1 MTKLKLYAAPLLILG
16 FAASCAKSVEP
27 ENQNPKEIVLCV
39 GGDTIDMQVQ
49 TKTTAITTV
58 PSSLYYSMT
67 TGTLGS
73 EETSKKGST
82 SGNVGSGKI
91 ATGVYQTLTSTFYNY
106 YVSNAA
112 ITFSASGSTISAANT
127 TDVIAGKVTSNET
140 NPSVKLDHIFA
151 RTGTLTLN
159 SQSGYILSN
168 VSWSIESSSAGTG
181 GTGGTYNIAN
191 GRWSSVTKLSSTA
204 ITKDSD
210 MYLVPGDYT
219 LSVTYTLSKG
229 DWNQTFNKKATVTLV
244 AGKVNNITGTAS
256 GGNASEISITVTL
269 TEWGTNN
276 ITATFS

>member
-91 ATGVYQTLTSTFYNY
+91 ATGVYQTLSPTSYNY

-112 ITFSASGSTISAANT
+112 ITFASSGSTISASNT
-127 TDVIAGKVTSNET
+127 TDVIAGKVTSDKT
-140 NPSVKLDHIFA
+140 NPTVTLDHIFA
-151 RTGTLTLN
+151 RTGTLMLN
-159 SQSGYILSN
+159 SQDGYTPSD
-168 VSWSIESSSAGTG
+168 VSWSIVSKTG
-181 GTGGTYNIAN
+181 GTGGTYNIAKDS
-191 GRWSSVTKLSSTA
+191 WASVTALSSTT

-210 MYLVPGDYT
+210 MYLVPGSYT
-219 LSVTYTLSKG
+219 LTVHYTLTKG
-229 DWNQTFNKKATVTLV
+229 DWSDSFTKHATVTLV
-244 AGKVNNITGTAS
+244 AGKVNNISGNAS

>member
-82 SGNVGSGKI
+82 SGSVGSGKI
-91 ATGVYQTLTSTFYNY
+91 ATGVYQTISPTFYNY

-127 TDVIAGKVTSNET
+127 TDVIAGTVTSNET

-159 SQSGYILSN
+159 SQSGYALNN

-181 GTGGTYNIAN
+181 GIYNIAN

>member
-27 ENQNPKEIVLCV
+27 ENQTPKEIVLCV

-91 ATGVYQTLTSTFYNY
+91 ATGVYQTLKSTFYNY

-159 SQSGYILSN
+159 SQSGYALNN

-181 GTGGTYNIAN
+181 GIYNIAN

>member
-27 ENQNPKEIVLCV
+27 ENQTPKEIVLCV

-49 TKTTAITTV
+49 TKTSAITSV
-58 PSSLYYSMT
+58 PSTLNYSMT

-91 ATGVYQTLTSTFYNY
+91 ATGVYQTLSPTSYNY

-127 TDVIAGKVTSNET
+127 TDVIAGTVTSNET

-151 RTGTLTLN
+151 RTGTFTLN
-159 SQSGYILSN
+159 AQEGYEISGISWKIQSG
-168 VSWSIESSSAGTG
+168 SSG
-181 GTGGTYNIAN
+181 GTKGTFNMATKM
-191 GRWSSVTKLSSTA
+191 WSSVSALAQQSVASGTDL
-204 ITKDSD
+204 
-210 MYLVPGDYT
+210 YLVPGNYT
-219 LSVTYTLSKG
+219 LSVTYTLKKE
-229 DWNQTFNKKATVTLV
+229 DWTNTFTKTASVKLE
-244 AGKVNNITGTAS
+244 AGKINNISGTAV
-256 GGNASEISITVTL
+256 GGTAEEITLSVTL
-269 TEWGTNN
+269 TAWTDND
-276 ITATFS
+276 ITITFS

>member
-27 ENQNPKEIVLCV
+27 ENQNPKEIMLCV

-49 TKTTAITTV
+49 TKTSAITSV
-58 PSSLYYSMT
+58 PSTLNYSMT
-67 TGTLGS
+67 TGTIGS
-73 EETSKKGST
+73 ETSKIESA

-91 ATGVYQTLTSTFYNY
+91 ATGVYQSLTPTSYNY

-112 ITFSASGSTISAANT
+112 ITFAASGSTISAVNT
-127 TDVIAGKVTSNET
+127 TDVIAGKVTSKET
-140 NPSVKLDHIFA
+140 NPSVKLDHVFA

-159 SQSGYILSN
+159 TQSGYALSN
-168 VSWSIESSSAGTG
+168 VSWKIESSTG
-181 GTGGTYNIAN
+181 GTGGTYNIAKN
-191 GRWSSVTKLSSTA
+191 IWTSVTALTSTT

-210 MYLVPGDYT
+210 LYLVPGSYILT
-219 LSVTYTLSKG
+219 VHYTLSKG
-229 DWNQTFNKKATVTLV
+229 DWSDSFTKSATVTLV
-244 AGKVNNITGTAS
+244 AGKVNNISGTAS
-256 GGNASEISITVTL
+256 GGDASEISITVTL

>member
-49 TKTTAITTV
+49 TKTSAITSV
-58 PSSLYYSMT
+58 PSTLNYSMT
-67 TGTLGS
+67 TGTIGS
-73 EETSKKGST
+73 ETSKIESA

-91 ATGVYQTLTSTFYNY
+91 ATGVYQSLTPTSYNY

-112 ITFSASGSTISAANT
+112 ITFAASGSTISAVNT
-127 TDVIAGKVTSNET
+127 TDVIAGKVTSKET
-140 NPSVKLDHIFA
+140 NPSVKLDHVFA

-159 SQSGYILSN
+159 TQSGYTLSN
-168 VSWSIESSSAGTG
+168 VSWKIESSTA
-181 GTGGTYNIAN
+181 GTGGTYNIAKN
-191 GRWSSVTKLSSTA
+191 IWTSVTALSSTSL
-204 ITKDSD
+204 TGSSD
-210 MYLVPGDYT
+210 LYLVPGDYT
-219 LSVTYTLSKG
+219 LSVTYTLTMG
-229 DWNQTFNKKATVTLV
+229 DWKQTFTKKATVTLV
-244 AGKVNNITGTAS
+244 AGKVNNISGTAS

-269 TEWGTNN
+269 TAWGQND

>member
-159 SQSGYILSN
+159 SQSGYALNN

-181 GTGGTYNIAN
+181 GIYNIAN

>member
-49 TKTTAITTV
+49 TKTTAITSV
-58 PSSLYYSMT
+58 PSTLYYSMT

-73 EETSKKGST
+73 AETSKKESA

-91 ATGVYQTLTSTFYNY
+91 ATGVYQSLTPTSYNY

-112 ITFSASGSTISAANT
+112 ITFAASGSTISAVNT
-127 TDVIAGKVTSNET
+127 TDVIAGKVTSKET
-140 NPSVKLDHIFA
+140 NPSVKLDHVFA

-159 SQSGYILSN
+159 TQSGYTLSN
-168 VSWSIESSSAGTG
+168 VSWKIESSTA
-181 GTGGTYNIAN
+181 GTGGTYNIAKN
-191 GRWSSVTKLSSTA
+191 IWTSVTALSSTA
-204 ITKDSD
+204 ITETSD
-210 MYLVPGDYT
+210 LYLVPGDYT
-219 LSVTYTLSKG
+219 LSVTYTLTMG
-229 DWNQTFNKKATVTLV
+229 DWKQTFTKKATVTLV
-244 AGKVNNITGTAS
+244 AGKVNNISGTAS

>member
-67 TGTLGS
+67 TGTIGS
-73 EETSKKGST
+73 ETSKIESA

-91 ATGVYQTLTSTFYNY
+91 ATGVYQSLTPTSYNY

-112 ITFSASGSTISAANT
+112 ITFAASGSTISAVNT
-127 TDVIAGKVTSNET
+127 TDVIAGKVTSKET
-140 NPSVKLDHIFA
+140 NPSVKLDHVFA

-159 SQSGYILSN
+159 TQSGYTLSN
-168 VSWSIESSSAGTG
+168 VSWKIESSTA
-181 GTGGTYNIAN
+181 GTGGTYNIAKN
-191 GRWSSVTKLSSTA
+191 IWTSVTALSSTA
-204 ITKDSD
+204 ITETSD
-210 MYLVPGDYT
+210 LYLVPGDYT
-219 LSVTYTLSKG
+219 LSVTYTLTMG
-229 DWNQTFNKKATVTLV
+229 DWKQTFTKKATVTLV
-244 AGKVNNITGTAS
+244 AGKVNNISGNAS

>member
-27 ENQNPKEIVLCV
+27 ENQTPKAIVLCV

-49 TKTTAITTV
+49 TKTTAITSV
-58 PSSLYYSMT
+58 PSTLYYSMT

-73 EETSKKGST
+73 AETSKKESA

-91 ATGVYQTLTSTFYNY
+91 ATGVYQSLTPTSYNY

-112 ITFSASGSTISAANT
+112 ITFAASGSTISAVNT
-127 TDVIAGKVTSNET
+127 TDVIAGKVTSKET
-140 NPSVKLDHIFA
+140 NPSVKLDHVFA

-159 SQSGYILSN
+159 TQSGYTLSN
-168 VSWSIESSSAGTG
+168 VSWKIESSTA
-181 GTGGTYNIAN
+181 GTGGTYNIAKN
-191 GRWSSVTKLSSTA
+191 IWTSVTALSSTA
-204 ITKDSD
+204 ITETSD
-210 MYLVPGDYT
+210 LYLVPGDYT
-219 LSVTYTLSKG
+219 LSVTYTLTKG
-229 DWNQTFNKKATVTLV
+229 DWKQTFTKKATVTLV
-244 AGKVNNITGTAS
+244 AGKVNNISGTAS

>member
-1 MTKLKLYAAPLLILG
+1 MTKLNLYAAPLLILG

-49 TKTTAITTV
+49 TKTTEITTL
-58 PSSLYYSMT
+58 PSTLYYSMT

-73 EETSKKGST
+73 NETSKIGST
-82 SGNVGSGKI
+82 SGNVGSGEI
-91 ATGVYQTLTSTFYNY
+91 ATGVYQTLSPTSYNY

-159 SQSGYILSN
+159 TQGDYALSN
-168 VSWSIESSSAGTG
+168 VSWNIESISGGTG
-181 GTGGTYNIAN
+181 GTGGTYNIAKDS
-191 GRWSSVTKLSSTA
+191 WTSVTALSSTT

-210 MYLVPGDYT
+210 MYLVPGSYT
-219 LSVTYTLSKG
+219 LTVHYTLTKG
-229 DWNQTFNKKATVTLV
+229 DWSDSFTKHATVTLV

>member
-112 ITFSASGSTISAANT
+112 ITFSASGSTISAVNT
-127 TDVIAGKVTSNET
+127 TDVIAGKVTSKET
-140 NPSVKLDHIFA
+140 NPSVKLDHVFA

-159 SQSGYILSN
+159 TQSGYTLSN
-168 VSWSIESSSAGTG
+168 VSWKIESSSAGTG
-181 GTGGTYNIAN
+181 GIYNIAN

>member
-91 ATGVYQTLTSTFYNY
+91 ATGVYQTISPTFYNY

-127 TDVIAGKVTSNET
+127 TDVIAGKVSSDKT
-140 NPSVKLDHIFA
+140 NPTVTLDHIFA

-159 SQSGYILSN
+159 SQSGYALNN

-181 GTGGTYNIAN
+181 GIYNIAN

>member
-49 TKTTAITTV
+49 TKTTAITSV
-58 PSSLYYSMT
+58 PSNLYYSMT
-67 TGTLGS
+67 TGNIGS
-73 EETSKKGST
+73 ETSKKVST
-82 SGNVGSGKI
+82 SGSVGSGKI
-91 ATGVYQTLTSTFYNY
+91 ATGVYQTLSPTSYNY

-112 ITFSASGSTISAANT
+112 ITFASSGSTISASNT

-151 RTGTLTLN
+151 RTGTLMLN
-159 SQSGYILSN
+159 SQDGYTPSD
-168 VSWSIESSSAGTG
+168 VSWSIVSKTG
-181 GTGGTYNIAN
+181 GTGGTYNIAKN
-191 GRWSSVTKLSSTA
+191 TWPSVTALSSTA

-210 MYLVPGDYT
+210 LYLVPGSYILT
-219 LSVTYTLSKG
+219 VHYTLSKG
-229 DWNQTFNKKATVTLV
+229 DWSDSFTKSATVNLV
-244 AGKVNNITGTAS
+244 AGKVNNISGTAS
-256 GGNASEISITVTL
+256 GGNASEISISVTL

>member
-27 ENQNPKEIVLCV
+27 ENQTPKEIVLCV

-112 ITFSASGSTISAANT
+112 ITFAASGSTISAVNT
-127 TDVIAGKVTSNET
+127 TDVIAGKVTSKET
-140 NPSVKLDHIFA
+140 NPSVKLDHVFA

-159 SQSGYILSN
+159 TQSGYTLSN
-168 VSWSIESSSAGTG
+168 VSWKIESSTAGTG
-181 GTGGTYNIAN
+181 GIYNIAN

>member
-27 ENQNPKEIVLCV
+27 ENQTPKEIVLCV

-127 TDVIAGKVTSNET
+127 TDVIAGKVTSKET
-140 NPSVKLDHIFA
+140 NPSVKLDHVFA

-159 SQSGYILSN
+159 TQSGYTLNN

-181 GTGGTYNIAN
+181 GIYNIAN

-244 AGKVNNITGTAS
+244 AGKVNNISGTAS

>member
-67 TGTLGS
+67 TGTIGS
-73 EETSKKGST
+73 ETSKIESA

-91 ATGVYQTLTSTFYNY
+91 ATGVYQSLTPTSYNY

-112 ITFSASGSTISAANT
+112 ITFAASGSTISAVNT
-127 TDVIAGKVTSNET
+127 TDVIAGKVTSKET
-140 NPSVKLDHIFA
+140 NPSVKLDHVFA

-159 SQSGYILSN
+159 TQSGYTLSN
-168 VSWSIESSSAGTG
+168 VSWKIESSTA
-181 GTGGTYNIAN
+181 GTGGTYNIAKN
-191 GRWSSVTKLSSTA
+191 IWTSVTALSSTSL
-204 ITKDSD
+204 TGSSD
-210 MYLVPGDYT
+210 LYLVPGDYT
-219 LSVTYTLSKG
+219 LSVTYTLTMG
-229 DWNQTFNKKATVTLV
+229 DWKQTFTKKATVTLV
-244 AGKVNNITGTAS
+244 AGKVNNISGTAS

>member
-49 TKTTAITTV
+49 TKTTAITSV
-58 PSSLYYSMT
+58 PSTLYYSMT

-73 EETSKKGST
+73 AETSKKESA

-91 ATGVYQTLTSTFYNY
+91 ATGVYQSLTPTSYNY

-112 ITFSASGSTISAANT
+112 ITFAASGSTISAVNT
-127 TDVIAGKVTSNET
+127 TDVIAGKVTSKET
-140 NPSVKLDHIFA
+140 NPSVKLDHVFA

-159 SQSGYILSN
+159 TQSGYTLSN
-168 VSWSIESSSAGTG
+168 VSWKIESSTA
-181 GTGGTYNIAN
+181 GTGGTYNIAKN
-191 GRWSSVTKLSSTA
+191 IWTSVTALSSTA
-204 ITKDSD
+204 ITETSD
-210 MYLVPGDYT
+210 LYLVPGDYT
-219 LSVTYTLSKG
+219 LSVTYTLTMG
-229 DWNQTFNKKATVTLV
+229 DWKQTFTKKATVTLV
-244 AGKVNNITGTAS
+244 AGKVNNISGTAS
-256 GGNASEISITVTL
+256 GGNASEISISVSL

-276 ITATFS
+276 INATFS

>member
-27 ENQNPKEIVLCV
+27 ENQTPKEIVLCV

-49 TKTTAITTV
+49 TKTSAITSV
-58 PSSLYYSMT
+58 PSTLNYSMT
-67 TGTLGS
+67 TGTIGS
-73 EETSKKGST
+73 ETSKIESA

-91 ATGVYQTLTSTFYNY
+91 ATGVYQSLTPTSYNY

-112 ITFSASGSTISAANT
+112 ITFAASGSTISAVNT
-127 TDVIAGKVTSNET
+127 TDVIAGKVTSKET

-159 SQSGYILSN
+159 TQSGYTLSN
-168 VSWSIESSSAGTG
+168 VSWKIESSTA
-181 GTGGTYNIAN
+181 GTGGTYNIAKN
-191 GRWSSVTKLSSTA
+191 IWTSVTALSSTT

-210 MYLVPGDYT
+210 MYLVPGSYT
-219 LSVTYTLSKG
+219 LTVHYTLTKG
-229 DWNQTFNKKATVTLV
+229 DWSDSFTKHATVTLV

-269 TEWGTNN
+269 TAWGQND

>member
-39 GGDTIDMQVQ
+39 GDDTIDMQVQ
-49 TKTTAITTV
+49 TKTSAITSV
-58 PSSLYYSMT
+58 PSTLNYSMT
-67 TGTLGS
+67 TGTIGS
-73 EETSKKGST
+73 ETSKIESA

-91 ATGVYQTLTSTFYNY
+91 ATGVYQSLTPTSYNY

-112 ITFSASGSTISAANT
+112 ITFAASGSTISAVNT
-127 TDVIAGKVTSNET
+127 TDVIAGKVTSKET

-159 SQSGYILSN
+159 SQSGYALNN

-181 GTGGTYNIAN
+181 GIYNIAN

>member
-49 TKTTAITTV
+49 TKTSAITSV
-58 PSSLYYSMT
+58 PSTLNYSMT
-67 TGTLGS
+67 TGIIGS
-73 EETSKKGST
+73 ETSKIESA

-91 ATGVYQTLTSTFYNY
+91 ATGVYQSLTPTSYNY

-112 ITFSASGSTISAANT
+112 ITFAASGSTISAVNT
-127 TDVIAGKVTSNET
+127 TDVIAGKVTSKET
-140 NPSVKLDHIFA
+140 NPSVKLDHVFA

-159 SQSGYILSN
+159 TQSGYTLSN
-168 VSWSIESSSAGTG
+168 VSWKIESSTA
-181 GTGGTYNIAN
+181 GTGGTYNIAKN
-191 GRWSSVTKLSSTA
+191 IWTSVTALSSTSL
-204 ITKDSD
+204 TGSSD
-210 MYLVPGDYT
+210 LYLVPGDYT
-219 LSVTYTLSKG
+219 LSVTYTLTMG
-229 DWNQTFNKKATVTLV
+229 DWKQTFTKKATVTLV
-244 AGKVNNITGTAS
+244 AGKVNNISGTAS

-269 TEWGTNN
+269 TAWGQND

>member
-49 TKTTAITTV
+49 TKTSAITSV
-58 PSSLYYSMT
+58 PSTLNYSMT
-67 TGTLGS
+67 TGTIGS
-73 EETSKKGST
+73 ETSKIESA

-91 ATGVYQTLTSTFYNY
+91 ATGVYQSLTPTSYNY

-112 ITFSASGSTISAANT
+112 ITFAASGSTISAVNT
-127 TDVIAGKVTSNET
+127 TDVIAGKVTSKET
-140 NPSVKLDHIFA
+140 NPSVKLDHVFA

-159 SQSGYILSN
+159 TQSGYTLSN
-168 VSWSIESSSAGTG
+168 VSWKIESSTA
-181 GTGGTYNIAN
+181 GTGGTYNIAKDS
-191 GRWSSVTKLSSTA
+191 WASVTALSSTSL
-204 ITKDSD
+204 TGSSD
-210 MYLVPGDYT
+210 LYLVPGDYT
-219 LSVTYTLSKG
+219 LSVTYTLTMG
-229 DWNQTFNKKATVTLV
+229 DWKQTFTKKATVTLV
-244 AGKVNNITGTAS
+244 AGKVNNISGTAS

>member
-67 TGTLGS
+67 TGTPGS
-73 EETSKKGST
+73 AETSKKGST

-112 ITFSASGSTISAANT
+112 ITFAASGSTISAVNT
-127 TDVIAGKVTSNET
+127 TDVIAGKVTSKET
-140 NPSVKLDHIFA
+140 NPSVKLDHVFA

-159 SQSGYILSN
+159 TQSGYTLSN
-168 VSWSIESSSAGTG
+168 VSWKIESSSAGTG
-181 GTGGTYNIAN
+181 GIYNIAN

-210 MYLVPGDYT
+210 MYLVPGDYN

>member
-67 TGTLGS
+67 TGTPGS
-73 EETSKKGST
+73 AETSKKGST

-91 ATGVYQTLTSTFYNY
+91 ATGVYQTISPTFYNY

-112 ITFSASGSTISAANT
+112 ITFAASGSTISAVNT
-127 TDVIAGKVTSNET
+127 TDVIAGTVTSNET

-159 SQSGYILSN
+159 SQSGYALNN

-181 GTGGTYNIAN
+181 GIYNIAN

>member
-16 FAASCAKSVEP
+16 FAASCAKNVEP
-27 ENQNPKEIVLCV
+27 ENQTPKEIVLCV

-49 TKTTAITTV
+49 TKTSAITSV
-58 PSSLYYSMT
+58 PSTLNYSMT
-67 TGTLGS
+67 TGTIGS
-73 EETSKKGST
+73 ETSKIESA

-91 ATGVYQTLTSTFYNY
+91 ATGVYQSLTPTSYNY

-112 ITFSASGSTISAANT
+112 ITFAASGSTISAANT

-159 SQSGYILSN
+159 SQSGYALNN

-181 GTGGTYNIAN
+181 GTGGTYNIAKDS
-191 GRWSSVTKLSSTA
+191 WTSVTALSSTT

-210 MYLVPGDYT
+210 MYLVPGSYT
-219 LSVTYTLSKG
+219 LTVHYTLTKG
-229 DWNQTFNKKATVTLV
+229 DWSDSFTKHATVTLV

>member
-67 TGTLGS
+67 TGTPGS
-73 EETSKKGST
+73 AETSKKGST

-91 ATGVYQTLTSTFYNY
+91 ATGVYQTISPTFYNY

-159 SQSGYILSN
+159 SQSGYALNN

-181 GTGGTYNIAN
+181 GIYNIAN

>member
-27 ENQNPKEIVLCV
+27 ENQTPKEIVLCV

-49 TKTTAITTV
+49 TKTTAITSV
-58 PSSLYYSMT
+58 PSTLYYSMT

-73 EETSKKGST
+73 AETSKKGST

-127 TDVIAGKVTSNET
+127 TDVIAGKVTSKET

-159 SQSGYILSN
+159 TQSGYTLSN
-168 VSWSIESSSAGTG
+168 VSWKIESSSAGTG
-181 GTGGTYNIAN
+181 GIYNIAN

>member
-67 TGTLGS
+67 TGTIGS
-73 EETSKKGST
+73 ETSKIESA

-91 ATGVYQTLTSTFYNY
+91 ATGVYQSLTPTSYNY

-112 ITFSASGSTISAANT
+112 ITFAASGSTISAVNT
-127 TDVIAGKVTSNET
+127 TDVIAGKVTSKET

-159 SQSGYILSN
+159 SQSGYTLSD
-168 VSWSIESSSAGTG
+168 VSWSIVSKTG
-181 GTGGTYNIAN
+181 GTGGTYNIAKN
-191 GRWSSVTKLSSTA
+191 TWTSVTALSSTSL
-204 ITKDSD
+204 TGSSD
-210 MYLVPGDYT
+210 LYLVPGDYT
-219 LSVTYTLSKG
+219 LSVTYTLTMG
-229 DWNQTFNKKATVTLV
+229 DWKQTFTKKATVTLV
-244 AGKVNNITGTAS
+244 AGKVNNISGTAS

-269 TEWGTNN
+269 TAWGQND

>member
-49 TKTTAITTV
+49 TKTTEITTL
-58 PSSLYYSMT
+58 PSTLYYSMT
-67 TGTLGS
+67 TGTIGS
-73 EETSKKGST
+73 ETSKIESA

-91 ATGVYQTLTSTFYNY
+91 ATGVYQSLTPTSYNY

-112 ITFSASGSTISAANT
+112 ITFAASGSTISAANT

-159 SQSGYILSN
+159 TQGDYALSN
-168 VSWSIESSSAGTG
+168 VSWNIESSSAGTG
-181 GTGGTYNIAN
+181 GTYNIAKN
-191 GRWSSVTKLSSTA
+191 IWTSVTALSSTSL
-204 ITKDSD
+204 TGSSD
-210 MYLVPGDYT
+210 LYLVPGDYT
-219 LSVTYTLSKG
+219 LSVTYTLTMG
-229 DWNQTFNKKATVTLV
+229 DWKQTFTKKATVTLV
-244 AGKVNNITGTAS
+244 AGKVNNISGTAS

-269 TEWGTNN
+269 TAWGQND

>member
-16 FAASCAKSVEP
+16 FAASCVKSVEP
-27 ENQNPKEIVLCV
+27 ENQTPKEIVLCV

-49 TKTTAITTV
+49 TKTSAITSV
-58 PSSLYYSMT
+58 PSTLNYSMT
-67 TGTLGS
+67 TGTIGS
-73 EETSKKGST
+73 ETSKIESA

-91 ATGVYQTLTSTFYNY
+91 ATGVYQSLTPTSYNY

-112 ITFSASGSTISAANT
+112 ITFAASGSTISAVNT
-127 TDVIAGKVTSNET
+127 TDVIAGKVTSKET

-181 GTGGTYNIAN
+181 GTGGTYNIAKDS
-191 GRWSSVTKLSSTA
+191 WASVTALSSTT

-210 MYLVPGDYT
+210 MYLVPGSYT
-219 LSVTYTLSKG
+219 LTVHYTLTKG
-229 DWNQTFNKKATVTLV
+229 DWSDSFTKHATVTLV
-244 AGKVNNITGTAS
+244 AGKVNNISGNAS

>member
-1 MTKLKLYAAPLLILG
+1 MTKLNLYAAPLLILG

-49 TKTTAITTV
+49 TKTTEITTL
-58 PSSLYYSMT
+58 PSTLYYSMT
-67 TGTLGS
+67 TGTIGS
-73 EETSKKGST
+73 ETSKIESA

-91 ATGVYQTLTSTFYNY
+91 ATGVYQSLTPTSYNY

-159 SQSGYILSN
+159 TQGDYALSN
-168 VSWSIESSSAGTG
+168 VSWNIESSSAGTG
-181 GTGGTYNIAN
+181 GIYNIAN

>member
-27 ENQNPKEIVLCV
+27 ENQTPKEIVLCV

-127 TDVIAGKVTSNET
+127 TDVIAGTVTSNET

-159 SQSGYILSN
+159 SQSGYALNN

-181 GTGGTYNIAN
+181 GIYNIAN

>member
-39 GGDTIDMQVQ
+39 GSDTIDMQVQ

-67 TGTLGS
+67 TGTPGS
-73 EETSKKGST
+73 AETSKKGST

-91 ATGVYQTLTSTFYNY
+91 ATGVYQSLTPTSYNY

-112 ITFSASGSTISAANT
+112 ITFAASGSTISAVNT
-127 TDVIAGKVTSNET
+127 TDVIAGKVTSKET

-159 SQSGYILSN
+159 TQSGYTLSN
-168 VSWSIESSSAGTG
+168 VSWKIESSTAGTG
-181 GTGGTYNIAN
+181 GIYNIAN

>member
-67 TGTLGS
+67 TGTIGS
-73 EETSKKGST
+73 ETSKIESA

-91 ATGVYQTLTSTFYNY
+91 ATGVYQSLTPTSYNY

-112 ITFSASGSTISAANT
+112 ITFAASGSTISAVNT
-127 TDVIAGKVTSNET
+127 TDVIAGKVTSKET
-140 NPSVKLDHIFA
+140 NPSVKLDHVFA

-159 SQSGYILSN
+159 TQSGYTLSN
-168 VSWSIESSSAGTG
+168 VSWKIESSTA
-181 GTGGTYNIAN
+181 GTGGTYNIAKN
-191 GRWSSVTKLSSTA
+191 IWTSVTALSSTSL
-204 ITKDSD
+204 TGSSD
-210 MYLVPGDYT
+210 LYLVPGDYT
-219 LSVTYTLSKG
+219 LSVTYTLTMG
-229 DWNQTFNKKATVTLV
+229 DWKQTFTKKATVTLV
-244 AGKVNNITGTAS
+244 AGKVNNISGTAS

-269 TEWGTNN
+269 TAWGQND